1 MPKSMT
7 AFGRATGSAG
17 GKNYTVEIKS
27 VNNRYLD
34 CSVRLP
40 RAYGFLEEKILGF
53 IKGSGITRGKLDVY
67 VGIEVTG
74 SEGATVELDSAYAE
88 AYVKALRKLRDIS
101 GLTDDISVMTVAQN
115 RDLFIVKKPE
125 EDAERDWAELLPVLS
140 EAVSQYNSAR
150 EREGNN
156 LRADLLAKKNEIA
169 AIAEKIAELSEAN
182 TRNYREKLIARLKQ
196 TLDGLDIEFDG
207 SRILT
212 ECAIFADRTAVD
224 EELVRLKSHFDAFD
238 AAMNSSEPV
247 GRRLD
252 FLLQEM
258 NREVNTT
265 GSKSNDAEIAALV
278 VDAKCALEKIRE
290 QIQNLE

>member
-1 MPKSMT
+1 MT

-140 EAVSQYNSAR
+140 EAVLQYNSAR

-156 LRADLLAKKNEIA
+156 LRADLLAKKDEIA

-224 EELVRLKSHFDAFD
+224 EEAC
-238 AAMNSSEPV
+238 
-247 GRRLD
+247 
-252 FLLQEM
+252 Q
-258 NREVNTT
+258 T
-265 GSKSNDAEIAALV
+265 
-278 VDAKCALEKIRE
+278 EKPF
-290 QIQNLE
+290 

>member
-1 MPKSMT
+1 MLKSMT
-7 AFGRATGSAG
+7 AFGRASECIN
-17 GKNYTVEIKS
+17 GKEITLEIKS
-27 VNNRYLD
+27 VNNRFADYA
-34 CSVRLP
+34 VRVP
-40 RAYGFLEEKILGF
+40 RTHAFLEEKIKAYLQMR
-53 IKGSGITRGKLDVY
+53 GISRGK
-67 VGIEVTG
+67 IEVNC
-74 SEGATVELDSAYAE
+74 TVNVLESAGTDIHLDAAYAE
-88 AYVKALRKLRDIS
+88 SYLRALRELRDRFC
-101 GLTDDISVMTVAQN
+101 LTDDISVMTVAQN

-169 AIAEKIAELSEAN
+169 VIAEKIAELSEAN

-207 SRILT
+207 NRILT

-278 VDAKCALEKIRE
+278 VDARLKRSASRFRILSDG
-290 QIQNLE
+290 

>member
-53 IKGSGITRGKLDVY
+53 IKGRGITRGKLDVY

-125 EDAERDWAELLPVLS
+125 EDAERDWAELLPV
-140 EAVSQYNSAR
+140 
-150 EREGNN
+150 
-156 LRADLLAKKNEIA
+156 
-169 AIAEKIAELSEAN
+169 LSEAN

>member
-1 MPKSMT
+1 MT

-169 AIAEKIAELSEAN
+169 VIAEKIAELSEAN
-182 TRNYREKLIARLKQ
+182 TRNYR
-196 TLDGLDIEFDG
+196 D
-207 SRILT
+207 
-212 ECAIFADRTAVD
+212 
-224 EELVRLKSHFDAFD
+224 
-238 AAMNSSEPV
+238 
-247 GRRLD
+247 
-252 FLLQEM
+252 
-258 NREVNTT
+258 
-265 GSKSNDAEIAALV
+265 
-278 VDAKCALEKIRE
+278 
-290 QIQNLE
+290 